1 MTSMPNERQW
11 LQAEQTGQ
19 DELAER
25 IFARVV
31 AEMPPIESST
41 DFVNRTVQR
50 AWQARTR
57 RRRVRRVALVAAALL
72 ITTAV
77 VGSMYEL
84 ATLAMGLVVRSTV
97 VFSHGLVWLL
107 TSAGEGARWWWIA
120 ERIGAAVRDTIADP
134 SAAATVAAAEIV
146 GLLAIY
152 AFQRLL
158 GADLERHRVRQG

>member
-1 MTSMPNERQW
+1 MPNERQW
-11 LQAEQTGQ
+11 LQAEQSGQ
-19 DELAER
+19 EELAER

-31 AEMPPIESST
+31 AELPPIEPST
-41 DFVNRTVQR
+41 GFLNRTVQR

-57 RRRVRRVALVAAALL
+57 RRHVRCVALIAAALF
-72 ITTAV
+72 ITIAA
-77 VGSMYEL
+77 VGSIYEL
-84 ATLAMGLVVRSTV
+84 TALAMGLVVRGTL

-120 ERIGAAVRDTIADP
+120 ARIGAAVRDTIAAP
-134 SAAATVAAAEIV
+134 SAAASVAAAEMV

-158 GADLERHRVRQG
+158 GADLDRHKIR